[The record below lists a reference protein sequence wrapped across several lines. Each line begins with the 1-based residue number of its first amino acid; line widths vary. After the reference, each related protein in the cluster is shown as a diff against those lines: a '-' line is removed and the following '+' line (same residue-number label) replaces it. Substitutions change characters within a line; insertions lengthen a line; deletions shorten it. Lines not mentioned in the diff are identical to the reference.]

1 MDSLGKIY
9 LEVFSMKVRV
19 RVYISGMV
27 QGVFFRHET
36 KKRALRHGI
45 SGWVR
50 NLENGCV
57 EALFEGETEAIE
69 KMLNFCRKGPPGADV
84 QNLEVN
90 TETWKGEFQDFT
102 VKY

>member
-1 MDSLGKIY
+1 
-9 LEVFSMKVRV
+9 MKARV

-27 QGVFFRHET
+27 QGVFFRYET

-50 NLENGCV
+50 NLEDGRV

-90 TETWKGEFQDFT
+90 TETWQGESQDFT

>member
-1 MDSLGKIY
+1 
-9 LEVFSMKVRV
+9 MKARV

-36 KKRALRHGI
+36 KKRALRQGI

-50 NLENGCV
+50 NLEDGRV

-69 KMLNFCRKGPPGADV
+69 KMLNFCRNGPPGADV
-84 QNLEVN
+84 QNLDVN
-90 TETWKGEFQDFT
+90 TETWKGEFRDFT